1 MIYLKNTKN
10 TILKKDIDNLFK
22 KLRINNNQKN
32 CETKNIKDYKL
43 HTKFPSKFSQGNLT
57 MTNSTK

>member
-1 MIYLKNTKN
+1 MKNTKN
-10 TILKKDIDNLFK
+10 TILKQDIDNLFK
-22 KLRINNNQKN
+22 KLGINSNQKKH
-32 CETKNIKDYKL
+32 ETKNIKDYKL